1 MTAEGCGKGSLNFK
15 FSLVPV
21 SGDSPCVSNSEASS
35 RLCPMWFAREKP
47 RKAARSIEHC
57 RQPRAFGGLVL
68 QFSISKNRRVLWRGQ
83 AGQHCKP
90 QKMQFW
96 WVALTSLTAGQ
107 GQEKEKQRLMRLLD
121 QWCSKTARKLYRV
134 RVILSYTIYIY
145 IYYTCIYI
153 YIRIYMNM
161 EVKKFSE

>member
-83 AGQHCKP
+83 GGQHCKP
-90 QKMQFW
+90 PKMLVGISHISHGRSRPRERKAATDAVVGPVVF
-96 WVALTSLTAGQ
+96 
-107 GQEKEKQRLMRLLD
+107 
-121 QWCSKTARKLYRV
+121 KTARKLYRV
-134 RVILSYTIYIY
+134 
-145 IYYTCIYI
+145 
-153 YIRIYMNM
+153 M